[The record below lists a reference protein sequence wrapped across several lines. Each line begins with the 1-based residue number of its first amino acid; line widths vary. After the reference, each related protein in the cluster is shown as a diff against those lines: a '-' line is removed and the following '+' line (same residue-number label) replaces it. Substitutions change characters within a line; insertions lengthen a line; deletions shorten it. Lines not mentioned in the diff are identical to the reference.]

1 MPSSVQLTD
10 AMLAGW
16 LQLYFWPFL
25 RIGALVMTAPL
36 LNAQAVPARVRLLFA
51 VALTALIAPLL
62 PKLPPMALF
71 GSDWWLAILH
81 ETIIGIAL
89 GLALQLV
96 FEAAMLA
103 GELVSYGMGLGFAQL
118 VDPLHGAAAPMLGQ
132 FYQVCAMLLFL
143 SLGGLLQVVQL
154 LADSF
159 HLAPVGGTLIDASSF
174 LALAQFGG
182 LCFAGALRIA
192 LPAVMAL
199 LVVNLAFGAMN
210 RSAPALNAMSIGFP
224 LALIAGLAA
233 LCFSLPQLQV
243 ALTDLVAEALAFT
256 GQWLK
261 GI

>member
-1 MPSSVQLTD
+1 MTVTD

-16 LQLYFWPFL
+16 LQQYFWPFL
-25 RIGALVMTAPL
+25 RIGALILSAPL
-36 LNAQAVPARVRLLFA
+36 FNARAVSPRIRLMFA
-51 VALTALIAPLL
+51 LVLTALMAPLL
-62 PKLPPMALF
+62 PKLPPMVLF

-81 ETIIGIAL
+81 ETIVGLAL

-96 FEAAMLA
+96 FEAAMMA

-143 SLGGLLQVVQL
+143 SLGGLLQLAQL

-159 HLAPVGGTLIDASSF
+159 RLAPVGGALEASSF

-192 LPAVMAL
+192 LPAVTAL
-199 LVVNLAFGAMN
+199 LLVNLGFGAMN
-210 RSAPALNAMSIGFP
+210 RSAPALNALSIGFP
-224 LALIAGLAA
+224 LALIAGLVA
-233 LCFSLPQLQV
+233 LCLSLPQLQV
-243 ALTDLVAEALAFT
+243 ALTDLVAQAMAFA

-261 GI
+261 DN